1 MMKKQAYQVPELRDA
16 SNNIIQAGTYGR
28 TSPLVNAD
36 NTGILDY
43 VNNNLEAL
51 HDAQTSGNGVRAAA
65 DINGQ
70 DIDIAALKKLITDT
84 VTQGYKDAI
93 LAAHPVG
100 SYYISDKA
108 TDPGTLF
115 GGTWQMLDPG
125 LTLISQGKGTDKFGS
140 FEFVAGQTYGERMHQ
155 LTVDELAK
163 VYPKLSFQTQ
173 NDDNTTPPVQEV
185 IQTHGIQNM
194 YGNRYLN
201 PPIEPFGGDKPHN
214 NLQPSR
220 VCYIWIRTA

>member
-1 MMKKQAYQVPELRDA
+1 MKKQAYQIPELRDA

-51 HDAQTSGNGVRAAA
+51 HDAQTSGTGVRAAA

-84 VTQGYKDAI
+84 VTQAKKDAI

-155 LTVDELAK
+155 LTV
-163 VYPKLSFQTQ
+163 
-173 NDDNTTPPVQEV
+173 QE
-185 IQTHGIQNM
+185 
-194 YGNRYLN
+194 
-201 PPIEPFGGDKPHN
+201 
-214 NLQPSR
+214 
-220 VCYIWIRTA
+220 

>member
-1 MMKKQAYQVPELRDA
+1 MKKQTYQVPELRDA

-51 HDAQTSGNGVRAAA
+51 HDAQTSGTGVRAAA

-70 DIDIAALKKLITDT
+70 AIDIAALKTLITDT
-84 VTQGYKDAI
+84 VAQAKKEAI
-93 LAAHPVG
+93 LEAHPVG
-100 SYYISDKA
+100 SYYISDNSTSPA
-108 TDPGTLF
+108 TLF

-125 LTLISQGKGTDKFGS
+125 LTLISQGSGTDSFGS
-140 FEFVAGQTYGERMHQ
+140 FEFVAGKTYGERMHQ

-163 VYPKLSFQTQ
+163 HRHNSKLNDTQ
-173 NDDNTTPPVQEV
+173 ATDTTDTVDAWYQATLWSKHWRLINNNITV
-185 IQTHGIQNM
+185 T
-194 YGNRYLN
+194 
-201 PPIEPFGGDKPHN
+201 GGDAPHN
-214 NLQPSR
+214 NMPPSKA
-220 VCYIWIRTA
+220 VYAWYRTA

>member
-1 MMKKQAYQVPELRDA
+1 MKKQAYQVPELRDA

-43 VNNNLEAL
+43 INNNLEAL
-51 HDAQTSGNGVRAAA
+51 HDSQTSGTGVRAAA

-70 DIDIAALKKLITDT
+70 AIDIAALKKLITDT
-84 VTQGYKDAI
+84 VTQAKKDAI

-100 SYYISDKA
+100 SYYISDNA

-115 GGTWQMLDPG
+115 GGTWKMLDPG

-155 LTVDELAK
+155 LTVEELAK
-163 VYPKLSFQTQ
+163 HSHTVYWHASSSEGNEYACGDGSAPA
-173 NDDNTTPPVQEV
+173 NTETK
-185 IQTHGIQNM
+185 
-194 YGNRYLN
+194 YA
-201 PPIEPFGGDKPHN
+201 GGDAPHN
-214 NLQPSR
+214 NIPPSR
-220 VCYIWIRTA
+220 AIYAWFRIA

>member
-1 MMKKQAYQVPELRDA
+1 MKKQAYQVPELRDA
-16 SNNIIQAGTYGR
+16 SNNIIQEGTYGR

-51 HDAQTSGNGVRAAA
+51 HDAQTSGTGVRAAA

-185 IQTHGIQNM
+185 IQTHGIQNK

>member
-1 MMKKQAYQVPELRDA
+1 MMKKQAYQRPELRDA
-16 SNNIIQAGTYGR
+16 SNNIVQAGTYGR

-70 DIDIAALKKLITDT
+70 AIDIAALKKLITDT
-84 VTQGYKDAI
+84 VTQAKKETI

-100 SYYISDKA
+100 SYYISDNA

-115 GGTWQMLDPG
+115 GGTWKMLDPG
-125 LTLISQGKGTDKFGS
+125 LTLISQGKGSDKFGS

-163 VYPKLSFQTQ
+163 HTHAIDHFSGTVAGSGLWTLIDHASKENWQTYNIKTAG
-173 NDDNTTPPVQEV
+173 NDA
-185 IQTHGIQNM
+185 
-194 YGNRYLN
+194 
-201 PPIEPFGGDKPHN
+201 PHN
-214 NLQPSR
+214 NVQPSKAVYTWFR
-220 VCYIWIRTA
+220 VS